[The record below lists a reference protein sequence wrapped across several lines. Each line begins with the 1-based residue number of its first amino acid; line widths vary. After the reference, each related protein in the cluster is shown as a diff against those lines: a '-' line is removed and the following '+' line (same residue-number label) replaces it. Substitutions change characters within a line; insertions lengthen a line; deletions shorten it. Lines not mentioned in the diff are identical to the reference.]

1 MDDDAGRTPPPP
13 DGVSTYHDSPETFMR
28 RVALIPLLL
37 APVIATA
44 QVPDLRILAEDFDRS
59 RQAVMNYLDA
69 APDSMMTYRPTP
81 GVRTFAEQIDHL
93 SLAAVFIGGSA
104 ITGERPGPEFVGDT
118 ARTLHDKAALREIVN
133 KRLEHLVGLIRA
145 ANPQQL
151 VDEVEIIRG
160 VRRPKWNYLQL
171 ALTHNAWHLAQT
183 VPYLR
188 LNGVTPPA
196 YLAF

>member
-1 MDDDAGRTPPPP
+1 
-13 DGVSTYHDSPETFMR
+13 MR
-28 RVALIPLLL
+28 RAALIPLLL
-37 APVIATA
+37 MPVVATA
-44 QVPDLRILAEDFDRS
+44 QVPDLKLVAEDFDRS

-69 APDSMMTYRPTP
+69 APDSMLTYRPTP

-93 SLAAVFIGGSA
+93 SLSAVFIGGFA
-104 ITGERPGPEFVGDT
+104 LTGERPGPEFIGDT